1 MSLIWL
7 HNTIRVRDIWV
18 AERSKIETYTNYNKG
33 SLAFKKHSINLIII
47 KIMSKKSKKSLKKV
61 HAKIDNTPVKA
72 EAAKKEESNAANKT
86 IENIKKRCAADA
98 EKAKKHAELKA
109 TKKKAK
115 AEKEEAKYAASK
127 ARIEARKAR
136 KKSIMDKLI
145 DSKKE
150 KASEP
155 VKITL
160 EERLKKQEEHRNVA
174 QARHIASIT
183 RRCKRMHL
191 NDADTKKVIDIAK
204 KQWDNATVYNITV
217 VCDSVLKKKKELE
230 KLVKDCG
237 IKSACITN
245 STAFLKDVPASAV
258 VKLRELV
265 ENATFYQYRSNS
277 KSPFDEAGIDT
288 STDNHN
294 KHKNGGDPHTIEC
307 SKNVSVNF
315 YNLRKAK
322 KKAKETREKNTY
334 NFRHC
339 SKAEGRKL
347 RRGLK
352 VKAKAVN
359 KKPTQVKEVKSKSN
373 KQAA

>member
-1 MSLIWL
+1 
-7 HNTIRVRDIWV
+7 
-18 AERSKIETYTNYNKG
+18 
-33 SLAFKKHSINLIII
+33 
-47 KIMSKKSKKSLKKV
+47 MSKKNNKKNLKKV
-61 HAKIDNTPVKA
+61 QAKIGTTPVKA
-72 EAAKKEESNAANKT
+72 EAAKKEESKAAVKNT
-86 IENIKKRCAADA
+86 EIAAAKDDA
-98 EKAKKHAELKA
+98 KAKK
-109 TKKKAK
+109 K
-115 AEKEEAKYAASK
+115 AEKKAHEEAKYATSK

-160 EERLKKQEEHRNVA
+160 EDRLKKQEERRNVA
-174 QARHIASIT
+174 MARHIASVT

-191 NDADTKKVIDIAK
+191 NDVDTKKVIDIAK

-245 STAFLKDVPASAV
+245 STAFFKNVPASV
-258 VKLRELV
+258 VAKLRDIV
-265 ENATFYQYRSNS
+265 GNATFYQYRSDD
-277 KSPFDEAGIDT
+277 KSPFEEAGIDM
-288 STDNHN
+288 SGNHN
-294 KHKNGGDPHTIEC
+294 KHKKGGDPHTIEC
-307 SKNVSVNF
+307 SKNASVNF
-315 YNLRKAK
+315 YNLRRAK
-322 KKAKETREKNTY
+322 KKAKEDLEKNTY
-334 NFRHC
+334 NFRHG

-359 KKPTQVKEVKSKSN
+359 KKPTQVKEIKQKSV

>member
-1 MSLIWL
+1 
-7 HNTIRVRDIWV
+7 
-18 AERSKIETYTNYNKG
+18 
-33 SLAFKKHSINLIII
+33 
-47 KIMSKKSKKSLKKV
+47 MSKKNNKKNLKKV
-61 HAKIDNTPVKA
+61 QAKIGTTPVKA
-72 EAAKKEESNAANKT
+72 EAAKKEESKAAIKNAE
-86 IENIKKRCAADA
+86 IAAAKDDA
-98 EKAKKHAELKA
+98 KAKK
-109 TKKKAK
+109 K
-115 AEKEEAKYAASK
+115 AEKKAHEEAKYAASK

-160 EERLKKQEEHRNVA
+160 EDRLKKQEERRNVA
-174 QARHIASIT
+174 MARHIASIT

-230 KLVKDCG
+230 KLVKDCK

-245 STAFLKDVPASAV
+245 STAFFKDVPASV
-258 VKLRELV
+258 VAKLRDLV
-265 ENATFYQYRSNS
+265 GNATFYQYRSDD
-277 KSPFDEAGIDT
+277 KSPFEEAGIDM
-288 STDNHN
+288 SGNHN
-294 KHKNGGDPHTIEC
+294 KHKKGGDPHTIEC
-307 SKNVSVNF
+307 SKNASVNF

-322 KKAKETREKNTY
+322 KKAKETLEKNTY
-334 NFRHC
+334 NFRHG

-347 RRGLK
+347 RRELK

-359 KKPTQVKEVKSKSN
+359 KKPTQVKEIKQKTA

>member
-1 MSLIWL
+1 
-7 HNTIRVRDIWV
+7 
-18 AERSKIETYTNYNKG
+18 
-33 SLAFKKHSINLIII
+33 
-47 KIMSKKSKKSLKKV
+47 MSKKNNKKNLKKV
-61 HAKIDNTPVKA
+61 QAKIGTTPVKA
-72 EAAKKEESNAANKT
+72 EAAKKEESKAAIKNAE
-86 IENIKKRCAADA
+86 IAAAKDDV
-98 EKAKKHAELKA
+98 KAKK
-109 TKKKAK
+109 K
-115 AEKEEAKYAASK
+115 AEKKAHEEAKYAASK

-160 EERLKKQEEHRNVA
+160 EDRLKKQEERRNVA
-174 QARHIASIT
+174 MARHIASIT

-217 VCDSVLKKKKELE
+217 VCDSILKKKKELE

-245 STAFLKDVPASAV
+245 STAFFKDVPASV
-258 VKLRELV
+258 VAKLRDLV
-265 ENATFYQYRSNS
+265 GNATFYQYRSDD
-277 KSPFDEAGIDT
+277 KSPFEEAGIDM
-288 STDNHN
+288 SGNHN
-294 KHKNGGDPHTIEC
+294 KHKKGGDPHTIEY
-307 SKNVSVNF
+307 SKNASVNF

-322 KKAKETREKNTY
+322 KKAKETLEKNTY
-334 NFRHC
+334 NFRHG

-347 RRGLK
+347 RRELK

-359 KKPTQVKEVKSKSN
+359 KKPTQVKEVKQKSV

>member
-1 MSLIWL
+1 
-7 HNTIRVRDIWV
+7 
-18 AERSKIETYTNYNKG
+18 
-33 SLAFKKHSINLIII
+33 
-47 KIMSKKSKKSLKKV
+47 MSKKNNKKNLKKV
-61 HAKIDNTPVKA
+61 QAKIGTTPVKA
-72 EAAKKEESNAANKT
+72 EAAKKEESKAAIKNAE
-86 IENIKKRCAADA
+86 IAAAKDDV
-98 EKAKKHAELKA
+98 KAKK
-109 TKKKAK
+109 K
-115 AEKEEAKYAASK
+115 AEKKAREEAKYAASK

-160 EERLKKQEEHRNVA
+160 EDRLKKQEERRNVA
-174 QARHIASIT
+174 MARHIASIT

-217 VCDSVLKKKKELE
+217 VCDSILKKKKELE

-245 STAFLKDVPASAV
+245 STAFFKNVPASV
-258 VKLRELV
+258 VAKLRDLV
-265 ENATFYQYRSNS
+265 GNATFYQYRSDD
-277 KSPFDEAGIDT
+277 KSPFEEAGIDM
-288 STDNHN
+288 SGNHN
-294 KHKNGGDPHTIEC
+294 KHKKGGDPHTIEC
-307 SKNVSVNF
+307 SKNASVNF

-322 KKAKETREKNTY
+322 KKAKETLEKNTY
-334 NFRHC
+334 NFRHG

-347 RRGLK
+347 RRELK

-359 KKPTQVKEVKSKSN
+359 KKPTQVKEIKQKTA

>member
-1 MSLIWL
+1 
-7 HNTIRVRDIWV
+7 
-18 AERSKIETYTNYNKG
+18 
-33 SLAFKKHSINLIII
+33 
-47 KIMSKKSKKSLKKV
+47 MSKKNKKNLKKV
-61 HAKIDNTPVKA
+61 QAKIGNTPVKA
-72 EAAKKEESNAANKT
+72 EAAKKEESKAAKT
-86 IENIKKRCAADA
+86 VKVVKEHFVTDNERVKKR
-98 EKAKKHAELKA
+98 
-109 TKKKAK
+109 
-115 AEKEEAKYAASK
+115 AEKEKAKYAASK

-136 KKSIMDKLI
+136 KKSIMDKSI

-191 NDADTKKVIDIAK
+191 NDADTKKVVDIAK

-217 VCDSVLKKKKELE
+217 VCDSVLKKKEELE

-245 STAFLKDVPASAV
+245 STAFFKDVPANV
-258 VKLRELV
+258 VEKLRDLV
-265 ENATFYQYRSNS
+265 GNATFYQYRSDS
-277 KSPFDEAGIDT
+277 KSPFEEAGIDV
-288 STDNHN
+288 SASNHN
-294 KHKNGGDPHTIEC
+294 KHKKGGDPHTIEC
-307 SKNVSVNF
+307 SKNASINF
-315 YNLRKAK
+315 YNLRRAK
-322 KKAKETREKNTY
+322 KKAKETLEKNTY
-334 NFRHC
+334 TFRHG

-359 KKPTQVKEVKSKSN
+359 KKPTQVKEVKQKSV

>member
-1 MSLIWL
+1 
-7 HNTIRVRDIWV
+7 
-18 AERSKIETYTNYNKG
+18 
-33 SLAFKKHSINLIII
+33 
-47 KIMSKKSKKSLKKV
+47 MSKKNNKKNLKKV
-61 HAKIDNTPVKA
+61 QAKIGTTPVKA
-72 EAAKKEESNAANKT
+72 EAAKKEESKAAVKNT
-86 IENIKKRCAADA
+86 EIAAAKDDA
-98 EKAKKHAELKA
+98 KAKK
-109 TKKKAK
+109 K
-115 AEKEEAKYAASK
+115 AEKKAHEEAKYAASK

-150 KASEP
+150 KDSEP

-160 EERLKKQEEHRNVA
+160 EDRLKKQEERRNVSM
-174 QARHIASIT
+174 ARHIASVT

-245 STAFLKDVPASAV
+245 STAFFKDVPASAV
-258 VKLRELV
+258 VKLRDLV
-265 ENATFYQYRSNS
+265 GNATFYQYRSDS
-277 KSPFDEAGIDT
+277 KSPFEEAGIDVL
-288 STDNHN
+288 DNHN
-294 KHKNGGDPHTIEC
+294 KHKKGGDHHTIEC
-307 SKNVSVNF
+307 SKNASVNF
-315 YNLRKAK
+315 YNLRRAK
-322 KKAKETREKNTY
+322 KKAKEALEKNTY
-334 NFRHC
+334 NFRHG

-359 KKPTQVKEVKSKSN
+359 KKPTQVKEIKQKSV

>member
-1 MSLIWL
+1 
-7 HNTIRVRDIWV
+7 
-18 AERSKIETYTNYNKG
+18 
-33 SLAFKKHSINLIII
+33 
-47 KIMSKKSKKSLKKV
+47 MSKKNNKKNLKKIQ
-61 HAKIDNTPVKA
+61 AKIGTTPVKA
-72 EAAKKEESNAANKT
+72 EAAKKEESKAAIKNAEIASAKD
-86 IENIKKRCAADA
+86 DA
-98 EKAKKHAELKA
+98 KAKK
-109 TKKKAK
+109 K
-115 AEKEEAKYAASK
+115 AEKKAHEEAKYAASK

-160 EERLKKQEEHRNVA
+160 EDRLKNQEERRNVA
-174 QARHIASIT
+174 MARHIASIT

-217 VCDSVLKKKKELE
+217 VCDSILKKKKELE

-245 STAFLKDVPASAV
+245 STAFFKDVPASV
-258 VKLRELV
+258 VAKLRDLV
-265 ENATFYQYRSNS
+265 GNATFYQYRSDD
-277 KSPFDEAGIDT
+277 KSPFEETGIDM
-288 STDNHN
+288 SGNHN
-294 KHKNGGDPHTIEC
+294 KHKKGGDPHTIEC
-307 SKNVSVNF
+307 SKNASVNF

-322 KKAKETREKNTY
+322 KKAKETLEKNTY
-334 NFRHC
+334 NFRHG

-347 RRGLK
+347 RRELK

-359 KKPTQVKEVKSKSN
+359 KKPTQVKEVKQKSV

>member
-1 MSLIWL
+1 
-7 HNTIRVRDIWV
+7 
-18 AERSKIETYTNYNKG
+18 
-33 SLAFKKHSINLIII
+33 
-47 KIMSKKSKKSLKKV
+47 MSKKNKKNLKKV
-61 HAKIDNTPVKA
+61 HAKIDNTPVKT
-72 EAAKKEESNAANKT
+72 EGAKKEESVAPVKNAE
-86 IENIKKRCAADA
+86 IAAAKDDV
-98 EKAKKHAELKA
+98 KAKK
-109 TKKKAK
+109 K
-115 AEKEEAKYAASK
+115 AEKKAHEEAKYAASK

-136 KKSIMDKLI
+136 KKERADKLADI
-145 DSKKE
+145 QKA

-160 EERLKKQEEHRNVA
+160 KDRLKIQEERSNVA
-174 QARHIASIT
+174 RARHIASIT

-191 NDADTKKVIDIAK
+191 NDADTKKVVDIAK
-204 KQWDNATVYNITV
+204 KQWDNATMYNITV

-245 STAFLKDVPASAV
+245 STAFFKDVPASV
-258 VKLRELV
+258 VAKLRDLV
-265 ENATFYQYRSNS
+265 GDATFYQYRSDS
-277 KSPFDEAGIDT
+277 KSPFEEAGIDM

-294 KHKNGGDPHTIEC
+294 KHKKGGNPHTIEC
-307 SKNVSVNF
+307 SKNIRVNF

-334 NFRHC
+334 NFRHG

-359 KKPTQVKEVKSKSN
+359 KKPTQVKEVKQKSA

>member
-1 MSLIWL
+1 
-7 HNTIRVRDIWV
+7 
-18 AERSKIETYTNYNKG
+18 
-33 SLAFKKHSINLIII
+33 
-47 KIMSKKSKKSLKKV
+47 MSKKNNKKNLKKV
-61 HAKIDNTPVKA
+61 QAKIGTTPVKA
-72 EAAKKEESNAANKT
+72 EAAKKEESKAAVKNT
-86 IENIKKRCAADA
+86 EIAAAKDDA
-98 EKAKKHAELKA
+98 KAKK
-109 TKKKAK
+109 K
-115 AEKEEAKYAASK
+115 AEKKAHEEAKYAASK
-127 ARIEARKAR
+127 ARVEARKAR

-150 KASEP
+150 KVSEP
-155 VKITL
+155 IKITL
-160 EERLKKQEEHRNVA
+160 EDRLKKQEERRNVA
-174 QARHIASIT
+174 MARHIASVT

-245 STAFLKDVPASAV
+245 STAFFKDVPASV
-258 VKLRELV
+258 VAKLRDLV
-265 ENATFYQYRSNS
+265 GNATFYQYRSDD
-277 KSPFDEAGIDT
+277 KSPFEEAGIDM
-288 STDNHN
+288 SGNHN
-294 KHKNGGDPHTIEC
+294 KHKKGGDPHTIEC
-307 SKNVSVNF
+307 SKNASVNF

-322 KKAKETREKNTY
+322 KKAKETLEKNTY
-334 NFRHC
+334 NFRHG

-359 KKPTQVKEVKSKSN
+359 KKPTQVKEIKQKSV

>member
-1 MSLIWL
+1 MSKKNNKKNLKK
-7 HNTIRVRDIWV
+7 VQ
-18 AERSKIETYTNYNKG
+18 AKIET
-33 SLAFKKHSINLIII
+33 
-47 KIMSKKSKKSLKKV
+47 
-61 HAKIDNTPVKA
+61 TPVKA
-72 EAAKKEESNAANKT
+72 EAAKKEESKAAIKNAE
-86 IENIKKRCAADA
+86 IAAAKDDA
-98 EKAKKHAELKA
+98 KAKK
-109 TKKKAK
+109 K
-115 AEKEEAKYAASK
+115 AEKKAHEEAKYAASK

-160 EERLKKQEEHRNVA
+160 EDRLKKQEERRNVA
-174 QARHIASIT
+174 MARHIASIT

-191 NDADTKKVIDIAK
+191 NDSDTKKVIDIAK

-217 VCDSVLKKKKELE
+217 ICDSILKKKKELE

-245 STAFLKDVPASAV
+245 STAFFKNVPASV
-258 VKLRELV
+258 VAKLRDLV
-265 ENATFYQYRSNS
+265 GNATFYQYRSDD
-277 KSPFDEAGIDT
+277 KSPFEEAGIDM
-288 STDNHN
+288 SGNHN
-294 KHKNGGDPHTIEC
+294 KHKKGGDPHTIEC
-307 SKNVSVNF
+307 SKNASVNF

-322 KKAKETREKNTY
+322 KKAKETLEKNTY
-334 NFRHC
+334 NFRHG

-347 RRGLK
+347 RRELK

-359 KKPTQVKEVKSKSN
+359 KKPTQVKEVKQKSV

>member
-1 MSLIWL
+1 
-7 HNTIRVRDIWV
+7 
-18 AERSKIETYTNYNKG
+18 
-33 SLAFKKHSINLIII
+33 
-47 KIMSKKSKKSLKKV
+47 MSKKNNKKNLKKV
-61 HAKIDNTPVKA
+61 QAKIGTTPVKA
-72 EAAKKEESNAANKT
+72 EAAKKEESKAAIKNAE
-86 IENIKKRCAADA
+86 IAAAKDDA
-98 EKAKKHAELKA
+98 KAKK
-109 TKKKAK
+109 K
-115 AEKEEAKYAASK
+115 AEKKAHEEAKYAASK

-160 EERLKKQEEHRNVA
+160 EDRLKKQEERRNVA
-174 QARHIASIT
+174 MARHIASIT

-217 VCDSVLKKKKELE
+217 VCDSILKKKKELE

-245 STAFLKDVPASAV
+245 STAFFKNVPASV
-258 VKLRELV
+258 VAKLRDLV
-265 ENATFYQYRSNS
+265 GNATFYQYRSDD
-277 KSPFDEAGIDT
+277 KSPFEEAGIDM
-288 STDNHN
+288 SGNHN
-294 KHKNGGDPHTIEC
+294 KHKKGGDPHTIEC
-307 SKNVSVNF
+307 SKNASVNF

-322 KKAKETREKNTY
+322 KKAKEMLEKNTY
-334 NFRHC
+334 NFRRG

-347 RRGLK
+347 RRELK

-359 KKPTQVKEVKSKSN
+359 KKPTQVKEIKQKTA

>member
-1 MSLIWL
+1 
-7 HNTIRVRDIWV
+7 
-18 AERSKIETYTNYNKG
+18 
-33 SLAFKKHSINLIII
+33 
-47 KIMSKKSKKSLKKV
+47 MSKKNNKKNLKKV
-61 HAKIDNTPVKA
+61 QAKIRTTPVKA
-72 EAAKKEESNAANKT
+72 EAAKKEESKAAIKNAE
-86 IENIKKRCAADA
+86 IAAAKDDA
-98 EKAKKHAELKA
+98 KAKK
-109 TKKKAK
+109 K
-115 AEKEEAKYAASK
+115 AEKKAHEEAKYAASK
-127 ARIEARKAR
+127 AREARKAR

-160 EERLKKQEEHRNVA
+160 KDRLKNQKERRNVA
-174 QARHIASIT
+174 MARHIASIT

-217 VCDSVLKKKKELE
+217 VCDSILKKKKELE

-245 STAFLKDVPASAV
+245 STAFFKNVPASV
-258 VKLRELV
+258 VAKLRDLV
-265 ENATFYQYRSNS
+265 GNATFYQYRSDDR
-277 KSPFDEAGIDT
+277 SPFEEAGIDM
-288 STDNHN
+288 SGNHN
-294 KHKNGGDPHTIEC
+294 KHKKGGDPHTIEC
-307 SKNVSVNF
+307 SKNASVNF

-322 KKAKETREKNTY
+322 KKAKETLEKNTY
-334 NFRHC
+334 NFRHG

-347 RRGLK
+347 RRELK

-359 KKPTQVKEVKSKSN
+359 KKPTQVKEVKQKSV

>member
-1 MSLIWL
+1 
-7 HNTIRVRDIWV
+7 
-18 AERSKIETYTNYNKG
+18 
-33 SLAFKKHSINLIII
+33 
-47 KIMSKKSKKSLKKV
+47 MSKKSKKNLKKV

-86 IENIKKRCAADA
+86 IENIKKRRAADA

-109 TKKKAK
+109 AKKKAK

-127 ARIEARKAR
+127 ARAEARKAR

-145 DSKKE
+145 DSTKE
-150 KASEP
+150 KALKRA
-155 VKITL
+155 KITL
-160 EERLKKQEEHRNVA
+160 KERLKKQEEHRNVA
-174 QARHIASIT
+174 QARRIASIT

-217 VCDSVLKKKKELE
+217 ACDSALKKKKELE

-245 STAFLKDVPASAV
+245 STAFFKDVPASAV

-265 ENATFYQYRSNS
+265 GNATFYQYRSDS

-294 KHKNGGDPHTIEC
+294 KHKKGGDSHTIEC
-307 SKNVSVNF
+307 SKSVSVNF
-315 YNLRKAK
+315 HNLRRAK

-334 NFRHC
+334 NFRHG
-339 SKAEGRKL
+339 SKAKGRKL

-352 VKAKAVN
+352 SKAKPVN
-359 KKPTQVKEVKSKSN
+359 KKPTQVKEVKPKSK

>member
-1 MSLIWL
+1 
-7 HNTIRVRDIWV
+7 
-18 AERSKIETYTNYNKG
+18 
-33 SLAFKKHSINLIII
+33 
-47 KIMSKKSKKSLKKV
+47 MSKKNKKNLKKV
-61 HAKIDNTPVKA
+61 HAKIDNTPVKT
-72 EAAKKEESNAANKT
+72 EATKKEESKVANKKVNGDEVEKLAEKLT
-86 IENIKKRCAADA
+86 TESLKNASKKELKSIIATAKKA
-98 EKAKKHAELKA
+98 GNKELVKKAKKAH
-109 TKKKAK
+109 
-115 AEKEEAKYAASK
+115 EETKYAASK

-136 KKSIMDKLI
+136 KKEHADELADIQKA
-145 DSKKE
+145 

-160 EERLKKQEEHRNVA
+160 KDRLKRQEERRNVA
-174 QARHIASIT
+174 RARHIASIT
-183 RRCKRMHL
+183 RRCKRMRL
-191 NDADTKKVIDIAK
+191 NDADTKKVVDIAK
-204 KQWDNATVYNITV
+204 KQWDNATMYNITV

-245 STAFLKDVPASAV
+245 STAFFKDVPASV
-258 VKLRELV
+258 VAKLRDLV
-265 ENATFYQYRSNS
+265 GDATFYQYRSDS
-277 KSPFDEAGIDT
+277 KSPFEEAGIDM

-294 KHKNGGDPHTIEC
+294 KHKKGGDSHTIEC
-307 SKNVSVNF
+307 SKNIRVNF
-315 YNLRKAK
+315 YNLRRAK

-334 NFRHC
+334 NFRHG

-359 KKPTQVKEVKSKSN
+359 KKPTQVKEVKQKSA

>member
-1 MSLIWL
+1 
-7 HNTIRVRDIWV
+7 
-18 AERSKIETYTNYNKG
+18 
-33 SLAFKKHSINLIII
+33 
-47 KIMSKKSKKSLKKV
+47 MSKKNNKKNLKKV
-61 HAKIDNTPVKA
+61 QAKIGTTPVKA
-72 EAAKKEESNAANKT
+72 EAAKKEESKAAIKNAE
-86 IENIKKRCAADA
+86 IAAAKDDA
-98 EKAKKHAELKA
+98 KAKK
-109 TKKKAK
+109 K
-115 AEKEEAKYAASK
+115 AEKKAHEEAKYAASK

-150 KASEP
+150 KDSEP

-160 EERLKKQEEHRNVA
+160 EDRLKNQEERRNVA
-174 QARHIASIT
+174 MARHIASIT

-217 VCDSVLKKKKELE
+217 VCDSILKKKKELE

-245 STAFLKDVPASAV
+245 STAFFKNVPASV
-258 VKLRELV
+258 VAKLRDLV
-265 ENATFYQYRSNS
+265 GNATFYQYRSDD
-277 KSPFDEAGIDT
+277 KSPFEEAGIDM
-288 STDNHN
+288 SSNHN
-294 KHKNGGDPHTIEC
+294 KHKKGGDPHTIEC

-322 KKAKETREKNTY
+322 KKAKETLEKNTY
-334 NFRHC
+334 NFRHG

-347 RRGLK
+347 RRELK

-359 KKPTQVKEVKSKSN
+359 KKPTQVKEIKQKTA

>member
-1 MSLIWL
+1 
-7 HNTIRVRDIWV
+7 
-18 AERSKIETYTNYNKG
+18 
-33 SLAFKKHSINLIII
+33 
-47 KIMSKKSKKSLKKV
+47 MSKKNNKKNLKKV
-61 HAKIDNTPVKA
+61 QAKIGTTPVKA
-72 EAAKKEESNAANKT
+72 EAAKKEESKAAVKNT
-86 IENIKKRCAADA
+86 EIAAAKDDA
-98 EKAKKHAELKA
+98 KAKK
-109 TKKKAK
+109 K
-115 AEKEEAKYAASK
+115 AEKKAHEEAKYAASK
-127 ARIEARKAR
+127 ARVEARKAR

-160 EERLKKQEEHRNVA
+160 EDRLKKQEERRNVA
-174 QARHIASIT
+174 MARHIASVT

-217 VCDSVLKKKKELE
+217 VCDSILKKKKELE

-245 STAFLKDVPASAV
+245 STAFFKDVPASVV
-258 VKLRELV
+258 VKLRDLV
-265 ENATFYQYRSNS
+265 GNATFYQYRSDD
-277 KSPFDEAGIDT
+277 KSPFEEAGIDM
-288 STDNHN
+288 SGNHN
-294 KHKNGGDPHTIEC
+294 KHKKGGDPHTIEC
-307 SKNVSVNF
+307 SKNASVNF

-322 KKAKETREKNTY
+322 KKAKEALEKNTY
-334 NFRHC
+334 NFRHG

-359 KKPTQVKEVKSKSN
+359 KKPTQVKEIKQKSV

>member
-1 MSLIWL
+1 
-7 HNTIRVRDIWV
+7 
-18 AERSKIETYTNYNKG
+18 
-33 SLAFKKHSINLIII
+33 
-47 KIMSKKSKKSLKKV
+47 MSKKSKKNLKKV

-86 IENIKKRCAADA
+86 IENIKKRSAADS
-98 EKAKKHAELKA
+98 EKAKKHAELKEA
-109 TKKKAK
+109 KKKAK
-115 AEKEEAKYAASK
+115 AEKEQAKYAASK

-136 KKSIMDKLI
+136 KKSIMDKLV

-160 EERLKKQEEHRNVA
+160 EERLKKQEEYRNVA
-174 QARHIASIT
+174 QTRHIASIT

-191 NDADTKKVIDIAK
+191 NDADTKKVVDIAK
-204 KQWDNATVYNITV
+204 KQWDSATVYNITV

-245 STAFLKDVPASAV
+245 STAFFKDVPASAV

-265 ENATFYQYRSNS
+265 NNATFYQYRSDS
-277 KSPFDEAGIDT
+277 KSPFNEAGIDT

-294 KHKNGGDPHTIEC
+294 NHKKGGDPHTIEC
-307 SKNVSVNF
+307 SKNISVNF
-315 YNLRKAK
+315 YNLRRAK

-334 NFRHC
+334 NFRHG

-359 KKPTQVKEVKSKSN
+359 KKPTQVKEVKQKAA

>member
-1 MSLIWL
+1 
-7 HNTIRVRDIWV
+7 
-18 AERSKIETYTNYNKG
+18 
-33 SLAFKKHSINLIII
+33 
-47 KIMSKKSKKSLKKV
+47 MSKKNNKKNLKKV
-61 HAKIDNTPVKA
+61 QAKIGTTPVKA
-72 EAAKKEESNAANKT
+72 EAAKKEESKAAVKNT
-86 IENIKKRCAADA
+86 EIAAAKDDA
-98 EKAKKHAELKA
+98 KAKK
-109 TKKKAK
+109 K
-115 AEKEEAKYAASK
+115 AEKKAHEEAKYAASK
-127 ARIEARKAR
+127 ARVEARKAR

-160 EERLKKQEEHRNVA
+160 EDRLKKQEERRNVSM
-174 QARHIASIT
+174 ARHIASVT

-230 KLVKDCG
+230 KLVKDCD

-245 STAFLKDVPASAV
+245 STAFFKDVPASVV
-258 VKLRELV
+258 VKLRDLV
-265 ENATFYQYRSNS
+265 GNATFYQYRSDD
-277 KSPFDEAGIDT
+277 KSPFEEAGIDM
-288 STDNHN
+288 SGNHN
-294 KHKNGGDPHTIEC
+294 KHKKGGDPHTIEC
-307 SKNVSVNF
+307 SKNASVNF

-322 KKAKETREKNTY
+322 KKAKEALDKNTY
-334 NFRHC
+334 NFRHG

-359 KKPTQVKEVKSKSN
+359 KKPTQVKEIKQKSV

>member
-1 MSLIWL
+1 
-7 HNTIRVRDIWV
+7 
-18 AERSKIETYTNYNKG
+18 
-33 SLAFKKHSINLIII
+33 
-47 KIMSKKSKKSLKKV
+47 MSKKNNKKNLKKV
-61 HAKIDNTPVKA
+61 QAKIGTTPVKA
-72 EAAKKEESNAANKT
+72 EAAKKEESKAAIKNAE
-86 IENIKKRCAADA
+86 IAAAKDDA
-98 EKAKKHAELKA
+98 KAKK
-109 TKKKAK
+109 K
-115 AEKEEAKYAASK
+115 AEKKAHEEAKYAASK

-160 EERLKKQEEHRNVA
+160 EDRLKKQEERRNVA
-174 QARHIASIT
+174 MARHIASVT

-217 VCDSVLKKKKELE
+217 VCDSILKKKKELE

-245 STAFLKDVPASAV
+245 STAFFKNVPASV
-258 VKLRELV
+258 VAKLRDLV
-265 ENATFYQYRSNS
+265 GNATFYQYRSDD
-277 KSPFDEAGIDT
+277 KSPFEEAGIDM
-288 STDNHN
+288 SGNHN
-294 KHKNGGDPHTIEC
+294 KHKKGGDPHTIEC
-307 SKNVSVNF
+307 SKNASVNF

-322 KKAKETREKNTY
+322 KKAKETLEKNTY
-334 NFRHC
+334 NFRHG

-347 RRGLK
+347 RREPK

-359 KKPTQVKEVKSKSN
+359 KKPTQVKEIKQKTA

>member
-1 MSLIWL
+1 
-7 HNTIRVRDIWV
+7 
-18 AERSKIETYTNYNKG
+18 
-33 SLAFKKHSINLIII
+33 
-47 KIMSKKSKKSLKKV
+47 MSKKNNKKNLKKV
-61 HAKIDNTPVKA
+61 QAKIGTTPVKA
-72 EAAKKEESNAANKT
+72 EAAKKEESKAAIKNAE
-86 IENIKKRCAADA
+86 IAAAKDDA
-98 EKAKKHAELKA
+98 KAKK
-109 TKKKAK
+109 K
-115 AEKEEAKYAASK
+115 AEKKAHEEAKYAASK

-160 EERLKKQEEHRNVA
+160 EDRLKKQEERRNVA
-174 QARHIASIT
+174 MARHIASIT

-217 VCDSVLKKKKELE
+217 VCDSILKKKKELE

-245 STAFLKDVPASAV
+245 STAFFKDVPASV
-258 VKLRELV
+258 VAKLRDLV
-265 ENATFYQYRSNS
+265 GNATFYQYRSDD
-277 KSPFDEAGIDT
+277 KSPFEEAGIDM
-288 STDNHN
+288 SGNHN
-294 KHKNGGDPHTIEC
+294 KHKKGGDPHTIEC
-307 SKNVSVNF
+307 SKNASVNF

-322 KKAKETREKNTY
+322 KKAKETLEKNTY
-334 NFRHC
+334 NFRHG

-347 RRGLK
+347 RRELK

-359 KKPTQVKEVKSKSN
+359 KKPTQVKEIKQKTA

>member
-1 MSLIWL
+1 
-7 HNTIRVRDIWV
+7 
-18 AERSKIETYTNYNKG
+18 
-33 SLAFKKHSINLIII
+33 
-47 KIMSKKSKKSLKKV
+47 MSKKNNKKNLKKV
-61 HAKIDNTPVKA
+61 QAKIGTTPVKA
-72 EAAKKEESNAANKT
+72 EAAKKEESKAAIKNAE
-86 IENIKKRCAADA
+86 IAAAKDDA
-98 EKAKKHAELKA
+98 KAKKRAE
-109 TKKKAK
+109 KKAH
-115 AEKEEAKYAASK
+115 EEAKYAASK

-160 EERLKKQEEHRNVA
+160 EDRLKKQEERRNVA
-174 QARHIASIT
+174 MARHIASIT

-217 VCDSVLKKKKELE
+217 VCDSILKKKKELE

-245 STAFLKDVPASAV
+245 STAFFKNVPASV
-258 VKLRELV
+258 VAKLRDLV
-265 ENATFYQYRSNS
+265 GNATFYQYCSDD
-277 KSPFDEAGIDT
+277 KSPFEEAGIDM
-288 STDNHN
+288 SGNHN
-294 KHKNGGDPHTIEC
+294 KHKKGGDPHTIEC
-307 SKNVSVNF
+307 SKNASVNF

-322 KKAKETREKNTY
+322 KKAKEMLEKNTY
-334 NFRHC
+334 NFRHG

-347 RRGLK
+347 RRELK

-359 KKPTQVKEVKSKSN
+359 KKPTQVKEIKQKTA

>member
-1 MSLIWL
+1 
-7 HNTIRVRDIWV
+7 
-18 AERSKIETYTNYNKG
+18 
-33 SLAFKKHSINLIII
+33 
-47 KIMSKKSKKSLKKV
+47 MSKKNNKKNLKKV
-61 HAKIDNTPVKA
+61 QAKIGTTPVKA
-72 EAAKKEESNAANKT
+72 EAAKKEESKAAIKNAE
-86 IENIKKRCAADA
+86 IAAAKDDA
-98 EKAKKHAELKA
+98 KAKK
-109 TKKKAK
+109 K
-115 AEKEEAKYAASK
+115 AEKKAHEEAKYAASK

-160 EERLKKQEEHRNVA
+160 EDRLKKQEERRNVA
-174 QARHIASIT
+174 MARHIASIT

-245 STAFLKDVPASAV
+245 STAFFKNVPASV
-258 VKLRELV
+258 VAKLRDLV
-265 ENATFYQYRSNS
+265 GNATFYQYRSDD
-277 KSPFDEAGIDT
+277 KSPFEEAGIDM
-288 STDNHN
+288 SGNHN
-294 KHKNGGDPHTIEC
+294 KHKKGGDPHTIEC
-307 SKNVSVNF
+307 SKNASVNF

-322 KKAKETREKNTY
+322 KKAKETLEKNTY
-334 NFRHC
+334 NFRHG

-347 RRGLK
+347 RRELK

-359 KKPTQVKEVKSKSN
+359 KKPTQVKEVKQKSV

>member
-1 MSLIWL
+1 
-7 HNTIRVRDIWV
+7 
-18 AERSKIETYTNYNKG
+18 
-33 SLAFKKHSINLIII
+33 
-47 KIMSKKSKKSLKKV
+47 MSKKNKKNLKKV
-61 HAKIDNTPVKA
+61 HAKIDNTPVKT
-72 EAAKKEESNAANKT
+72 EGAKKEESVAPTKNTEIAAAK
-86 IENIKKRCAADA
+86 DDV
-98 EKAKKHAELKA
+98 KAKK
-109 TKKKAK
+109 K
-115 AEKEEAKYAASK
+115 AEKKAHEEAKYAASK

-136 KKSIMDKLI
+136 KKERADKLAGI
-145 DSKKE
+145 QKT

-160 EERLKKQEEHRNVA
+160 EQRFKKQEERRNVA
-174 QARHIASIT
+174 RARHIESIT

-191 NDADTKKVIDIAK
+191 NDADTKKVVDIAK

-245 STAFLKDVPASAV
+245 STAFFKDVPASV
-258 VKLRELV
+258 VAKLRDLV
-265 ENATFYQYRSNS
+265 GDSTFYQYRSDS
-277 KSPFDEAGIDT
+277 KSPFEEAGINMYG
-288 STDNHN
+288 NHN
-294 KHKNGGDPHTIEC
+294 KHKKGGDPHTIEC
-307 SKNVSVNF
+307 SKNISVNF

-322 KKAKETREKNTY
+322 KKAKETLEKNTY
-334 NFRHC
+334 NFRHG

-347 RRGLK
+347 RRKLK

-359 KKPTQVKEVKSKSN
+359 KKPTQVKEVKQKSA

>member
-1 MSLIWL
+1 
-7 HNTIRVRDIWV
+7 
-18 AERSKIETYTNYNKG
+18 
-33 SLAFKKHSINLIII
+33 
-47 KIMSKKSKKSLKKV
+47 MSKKNNKKNLKKV
-61 HAKIDNTPVKA
+61 QAKIGTTPVKA
-72 EAAKKEESNAANKT
+72 EAAKKEESKAAVKNT
-86 IENIKKRCAADA
+86 EIAAAKDDA
-98 EKAKKHAELKA
+98 KAKK
-109 TKKKAK
+109 K
-115 AEKEEAKYAASK
+115 AEKKAHEEAKYAVSK

-160 EERLKKQEEHRNVA
+160 EDRLKKQEERRNVA
-174 QARHIASIT
+174 MARHIASIT

-245 STAFLKDVPASAV
+245 STAFFKNVPASV
-258 VKLRELV
+258 VAKLRDLV
-265 ENATFYQYRSNS
+265 GNATFYQYRSDD
-277 KSPFDEAGIDT
+277 KSPFEEAGIDM
-288 STDNHN
+288 SGNHN
-294 KHKNGGDPHTIEC
+294 KHKKGGDPHTIEC
-307 SKNVSVNF
+307 SKNASVNF

-322 KKAKETREKNTY
+322 KKAKEALEKNTY
-334 NFRHC
+334 NFRHG
-339 SKAEGRKL
+339 SKAEGHKL

-359 KKPTQVKEVKSKSN
+359 KKPTQVKEIKQKTA

>member
-1 MSLIWL
+1 
-7 HNTIRVRDIWV
+7 
-18 AERSKIETYTNYNKG
+18 
-33 SLAFKKHSINLIII
+33 
-47 KIMSKKSKKSLKKV
+47 MSKKNNKKNLKKV
-61 HAKIDNTPVKA
+61 QAKIGTTPVKA
-72 EAAKKEESNAANKT
+72 EAAKKEESKAAIKNAE
-86 IENIKKRCAADA
+86 IAAAKDDA
-98 EKAKKHAELKA
+98 KAKK
-109 TKKKAK
+109 K
-115 AEKEEAKYAASK
+115 AEKKAHEEAKYAASK

-160 EERLKKQEEHRNVA
+160 EDRLKKQEERRNVA
-174 QARHIASIT
+174 MARHIASIT

-217 VCDSVLKKKKELE
+217 VCDSILKKKKELE

-245 STAFLKDVPASAV
+245 STAFFKDVPASV
-258 VKLRELV
+258 VAKLRDLV
-265 ENATFYQYRSNS
+265 GNATFYQYRSDD
-277 KSPFDEAGIDT
+277 KSPFEEAGIDM
-288 STDNHN
+288 SSNHN
-294 KHKNGGDPHTIEC
+294 KHKKGGDPHTIEC
-307 SKNVSVNF
+307 SKNASVNF

-322 KKAKETREKNTY
+322 KKAKETLEKNTY
-334 NFRHC
+334 NFRHG

-347 RRGLK
+347 RRELK

-359 KKPTQVKEVKSKSN
+359 KKPTQVKEVKQKSV

>member
-1 MSLIWL
+1 
-7 HNTIRVRDIWV
+7 
-18 AERSKIETYTNYNKG
+18 
-33 SLAFKKHSINLIII
+33 
-47 KIMSKKSKKSLKKV
+47 MSKKSKKNLKKV
-61 HAKIDNTPVKA
+61 HAKIDNTPVKT

-86 IENIKKRCAADA
+86 IENIKKRRAADA
-98 EKAKKHAELKA
+98 EKAKKNAELKA
-109 TKKKAK
+109 AKKKAK
-115 AEKEEAKYAASK
+115 AEKEKAKYAASK
-127 ARIEARKAR
+127 ARAEARNAR

-145 DSKKE
+145 DFKKE
-150 KASEP
+150 KASKT

-217 VCDSVLKKKKELE
+217 VCDSALKKKKELE

-245 STAFLKDVPASAV
+245 STAFFKDVPASAV
-258 VKLRELV
+258 AKLRELV
-265 ENATFYQYRSNS
+265 SNATFYQYRSDS
-277 KSPFDEAGIDT
+277 KSPFEEAGIDM
-288 STDNHN
+288 SADNHN
-294 KHKNGGDPHTIEC
+294 KHKKGGNPHTIEC

-315 YNLRKAK
+315 YNLRRAK

-334 NFRHC
+334 NFRHG
-339 SKAEGRKL
+339 SKAEGHKL

>member
-1 MSLIWL
+1 
-7 HNTIRVRDIWV
+7 
-18 AERSKIETYTNYNKG
+18 
-33 SLAFKKHSINLIII
+33 
-47 KIMSKKSKKSLKKV
+47 MSKKNKKNLKKV
-61 HAKIDNTPVKA
+61 QAKIGTTPAKA
-72 EAAKKEESNAANKT
+72 EAAKKEESNAANKKVNGD
-86 IENIKKRCAADA
+86 EVEKLA
-98 EKAKKHAELKA
+98 EKLTTESIKNASKKELKSIIVTAKKAGNKELV
-109 TKKKAK
+109 KKAK
-115 AEKEEAKYAASK
+115 EEKEKKKLAASK
-127 ARIEARKAR
+127 ARIEVRKAR

-160 EERLKKQEEHRNVA
+160 EDRLKKQEERRNVA
-174 QARHIASIT
+174 MARHIASVT

-191 NDADTKKVIDIAK
+191 NDADTKKVVDIAK

-217 VCDSVLKKKKELE
+217 VCDSALKKKKELE

-245 STAFLKDVPASAV
+245 STAFFKDVPASV
-258 VKLRELV
+258 VAKLRDLV
-265 ENATFYQYRSNS
+265 GNATFYQYRSDS
-277 KSPFDEAGIDT
+277 KSPFEEAGIDV
-288 STDNHN
+288 SVGNHN
-294 KHKNGGDPHTIEC
+294 KHKKGGDPHTIEC
-307 SKNVSVNF
+307 SKNASVNF

-322 KKAKETREKNTY
+322 KKAKEAVGKNTY
-334 NFRHC
+334 NFRHG

-359 KKPTQVKEVKSKSN
+359 KKPTQVKEIKQKSV

>member
-1 MSLIWL
+1 
-7 HNTIRVRDIWV
+7 
-18 AERSKIETYTNYNKG
+18 
-33 SLAFKKHSINLIII
+33 
-47 KIMSKKSKKSLKKV
+47 MSKKNNKKNLKKV
-61 HAKIDNTPVKA
+61 QAKIGTTPVKA
-72 EAAKKEESNAANKT
+72 EAAKKEESKAAIKNAE
-86 IENIKKRCAADA
+86 IAAAKDNA
-98 EKAKKHAELKA
+98 KAKK
-109 TKKKAK
+109 K
-115 AEKEEAKYAASK
+115 AEKKAREEAKYAASK

-160 EERLKKQEEHRNVA
+160 EDRLKKQEERRNVA
-174 QARHIASIT
+174 MARHIASIT

-217 VCDSVLKKKKELE
+217 VCDSILKKKKELE

-245 STAFLKDVPASAV
+245 STAFFKNVPASV
-258 VKLRELV
+258 VAKLRDLV
-265 ENATFYQYRSNS
+265 GNATFYQYRSDD
-277 KSPFDEAGIDT
+277 KSPFEEAGIDM
-288 STDNHN
+288 SGNHN
-294 KHKNGGDPHTIEC
+294 KHKKGGDPHTIEC
-307 SKNVSVNF
+307 SKNASVNF

-322 KKAKETREKNTY
+322 KKAKETLEKNTY
-334 NFRHC
+334 NFRHG

-347 RRGLK
+347 RRELK

-359 KKPTQVKEVKSKSN
+359 KKPTQVKEIKQKTA

>member
-1 MSLIWL
+1 
-7 HNTIRVRDIWV
+7 
-18 AERSKIETYTNYNKG
+18 
-33 SLAFKKHSINLIII
+33 
-47 KIMSKKSKKSLKKV
+47 MSKKNNKKNLKKV
-61 HAKIDNTPVKA
+61 QAKIGTTPVKA
-72 EAAKKEESNAANKT
+72 EAAKKEESKAAVKNT
-86 IENIKKRCAADA
+86 EIAAAKDDA
-98 EKAKKHAELKA
+98 KAKK
-109 TKKKAK
+109 K
-115 AEKEEAKYAASK
+115 AEKKAHEEAKYAASK

-160 EERLKKQEEHRNVA
+160 EDRLKKQEERRNVA
-174 QARHIASIT
+174 MARHIASVT

-245 STAFLKDVPASAV
+245 STAFFKDVPASVV
-258 VKLRELV
+258 VKLRDLV
-265 ENATFYQYRSNS
+265 GNATFYQYRSDD
-277 KSPFDEAGIDT
+277 KSPFEEAGIDM
-288 STDNHN
+288 SGNHN
-294 KHKNGGDPHTIEC
+294 KHKKGGDPHTIEC
-307 SKNVSVNF
+307 SKNASVNF

-322 KKAKETREKNTY
+322 KKAKETLEKNTY
-334 NFRHC
+334 NFRHG

-347 RRGLK
+347 RRRLK
-352 VKAKAVN
+352 VEAKAVN
-359 KKPTQVKEVKSKSN
+359 KKPTQVKEIRQKSA

>member
-1 MSLIWL
+1 
-7 HNTIRVRDIWV
+7 
-18 AERSKIETYTNYNKG
+18 
-33 SLAFKKHSINLIII
+33 
-47 KIMSKKSKKSLKKV
+47 MSKKNNKKNLKKV
-61 HAKIDNTPVKA
+61 QAKIGTTPVKA
-72 EAAKKEESNAANKT
+72 EAAKKEESKAAVKNT
-86 IENIKKRCAADA
+86 EIAAAKDDA
-98 EKAKKHAELKA
+98 KAKK
-109 TKKKAK
+109 K
-115 AEKEEAKYAASK
+115 AEKKAHEEAKYAASK

-160 EERLKKQEEHRNVA
+160 EDRLKKQEERRNVA
-174 QARHIASIT
+174 MARHIASVT

-191 NDADTKKVIDIAK
+191 NDADTKKVIDITK

-245 STAFLKDVPASAV
+245 STAFFKDVPASV
-258 VKLRELV
+258 VAKLRDLV
-265 ENATFYQYRSNS
+265 GNATFYQYRSDS
-277 KSPFDEAGIDT
+277 KSPFEEAGIDM
-288 STDNHN
+288 SDNHN
-294 KHKNGGDPHTIEC
+294 KHKKGGDPHTIEC
-307 SKNVSVNF
+307 SKNASVNF
-315 YNLRKAK
+315 YNLRNAK
-322 KKAKETREKNTY
+322 KKAKEALEKNTY
-334 NFRHC
+334 NFRHG

-352 VKAKAVN
+352 VEAKAVN
-359 KKPTQVKEVKSKSN
+359 KKPTQVKEIRQKSA

>member
-1 MSLIWL
+1 
-7 HNTIRVRDIWV
+7 
-18 AERSKIETYTNYNKG
+18 
-33 SLAFKKHSINLIII
+33 
-47 KIMSKKSKKSLKKV
+47 MSKKSKKNLKKV
-61 HAKIDNTPVKA
+61 HAKINNTPVKT
-72 EAAKKEESNAANKT
+72 EGAKKEESVAPTKNTEIAAAK
-86 IENIKKRCAADA
+86 DDV
-98 EKAKKHAELKA
+98 KAKK
-109 TKKKAK
+109 K
-115 AEKEEAKYAASK
+115 AEKKAHEEAKYAASK

-136 KKSIMDKLI
+136 KKERADKLAGI
-145 DSKKE
+145 QKT

-160 EERLKKQEEHRNVA
+160 EQRLKKQEERRNVA
-174 QARHIASIT
+174 RARHIESIT

-191 NDADTKKVIDIAK
+191 NDADTKKVVDIAK

-245 STAFLKDVPASAV
+245 STAFFKDVPASV
-258 VKLRELV
+258 VAKLRDLV
-265 ENATFYQYRSNS
+265 GDVTFYQYRSDS
-277 KSPFDEAGIDT
+277 KSPFEEAGIDM
-288 STDNHN
+288 SGNHN
-294 KHKNGGDPHTIEC
+294 KHKKGGDPHTIEC
-307 SKNVSVNF
+307 SKNISVNF

-322 KKAKETREKNTY
+322 KKAKETLEKNTY
-334 NFRHC
+334 NFRHG

-347 RRGLK
+347 RRKLK

-359 KKPTQVKEVKSKSN
+359 KKPTQVKEVKQKST

>member
-1 MSLIWL
+1 
-7 HNTIRVRDIWV
+7 
-18 AERSKIETYTNYNKG
+18 
-33 SLAFKKHSINLIII
+33 
-47 KIMSKKSKKSLKKV
+47 MSKKNNKKNLKKV
-61 HAKIDNTPVKA
+61 QAKIGTTPVKA
-72 EAAKKEESNAANKT
+72 EAAKKEESKAAVKNT
-86 IENIKKRCAADA
+86 EIAAAKDDV
-98 EKAKKHAELKA
+98 KAKK
-109 TKKKAK
+109 K
-115 AEKEEAKYAASK
+115 AEKKAHEEAKYTASK
-127 ARIEARKAR
+127 ARVEARKAR

-160 EERLKKQEEHRNVA
+160 EDRLKKQEERRNVA
-174 QARHIASIT
+174 MARHIASVT

-245 STAFLKDVPASAV
+245 STAFFKDVPASVV
-258 VKLRELV
+258 VKLRDLV
-265 ENATFYQYRSNS
+265 GNATFYQYRSDD
-277 KSPFDEAGIDT
+277 KSPFEEAGIDM
-288 STDNHN
+288 SGNHN
-294 KHKNGGDPHTIEC
+294 KHKKGGDPHTIEC
-307 SKNVSVNF
+307 SKNASVNF

-322 KKAKETREKNTY
+322 KKAKETLEKNTY
-334 NFRHC
+334 NFRHG

-352 VKAKAVN
+352 IKAKAVN
-359 KKPTQVKEVKSKSN
+359 KKPTQVKEIKQKSV

>member
-1 MSLIWL
+1 
-7 HNTIRVRDIWV
+7 
-18 AERSKIETYTNYNKG
+18 
-33 SLAFKKHSINLIII
+33 
-47 KIMSKKSKKSLKKV
+47 MSKKNNKKNLKKV
-61 HAKIDNTPVKA
+61 QAKIGTTPVKA
-72 EAAKKEESNAANKT
+72 EAAKKEESKAAIKNAE
-86 IENIKKRCAADA
+86 IAAAKDDA
-98 EKAKKHAELKA
+98 KAKK
-109 TKKKAK
+109 K
-115 AEKEEAKYAASK
+115 AEKKAHEEAKYAASK

-160 EERLKKQEEHRNVA
+160 EDRLNKQEERRNVA
-174 QARHIASIT
+174 MARHIASIT

-217 VCDSVLKKKKELE
+217 VCDSILKKKKELE

-245 STAFLKDVPASAV
+245 STAFFKNVPASV
-258 VKLRELV
+258 VAKLRDLV
-265 ENATFYQYRSNS
+265 GNATFYQYRSDDR
-277 KSPFDEAGIDT
+277 SPFEEAGIDV
-288 STDNHN
+288 SGNHN
-294 KHKNGGDPHTIEC
+294 KHKKGGDPHTIEC
-307 SKNVSVNF
+307 SKNASVNF

-322 KKAKETREKNTY
+322 KKAKETLEKNTY
-334 NFRHC
+334 NFRHG

-347 RRGLK
+347 RRELK

-359 KKPTQVKEVKSKSN
+359 KKPTQVKEVKQKSV

>member
-1 MSLIWL
+1 
-7 HNTIRVRDIWV
+7 
-18 AERSKIETYTNYNKG
+18 
-33 SLAFKKHSINLIII
+33 
-47 KIMSKKSKKSLKKV
+47 MSKKNNKKNLKKV
-61 HAKIDNTPVKA
+61 QAKIGTTPVKA
-72 EAAKKEESNAANKT
+72 EAAKKEESKAAVKN
-86 IENIKKRCAADA
+86 IEIAAAKDDA
-98 EKAKKHAELKA
+98 KAKK
-109 TKKKAK
+109 K
-115 AEKEEAKYAASK
+115 AEKKAHEEAKYAASK
-127 ARIEARKAR
+127 ARAEVRNAR

-160 EERLKKQEEHRNVA
+160 EDRLKKQEERRNVA
-174 QARHIASIT
+174 MARHIASVT

-204 KQWDNATVYNITV
+204 KQWDNAIVYNITV

-245 STAFLKDVPASAV
+245 STAFFKDVPASVV
-258 VKLRELV
+258 VKLRDLV
-265 ENATFYQYRSNS
+265 GNATFYQYRSDD
-277 KSPFDEAGIDT
+277 KSPFEEAGIDM
-288 STDNHN
+288 SGNHN
-294 KHKNGGDPHTIEC
+294 KHKKGGDPHTIEC
-307 SKNVSVNF
+307 SKNASVNF

-322 KKAKETREKNTY
+322 KKAKEALEKNTY
-334 NFRHC
+334 NFRHG

-359 KKPTQVKEVKSKSN
+359 KKPTQVKEIKQKSV

>member
-1 MSLIWL
+1 
-7 HNTIRVRDIWV
+7 
-18 AERSKIETYTNYNKG
+18 
-33 SLAFKKHSINLIII
+33 
-47 KIMSKKSKKSLKKV
+47 MSKKNNKKNLKKV
-61 HAKIDNTPVKA
+61 QAKIGTTPVKA
-72 EAAKKEESNAANKT
+72 EAAKKEESKAAIKNAE
-86 IENIKKRCAADA
+86 IAAAKDDA
-98 EKAKKHAELKA
+98 KAKK
-109 TKKKAK
+109 K
-115 AEKEEAKYAASK
+115 AEKKAHEEAKYAASK

-150 KASEP
+150 NASEP

-160 EERLKKQEEHRNVA
+160 EDRLKNQEERRNVA
-174 QARHIASIT
+174 MARHIASIT

-217 VCDSVLKKKKELE
+217 VCDSILKKKKELE

-245 STAFLKDVPASAV
+245 STAFFKNVPASV
-258 VKLRELV
+258 VAKLRDLV
-265 ENATFYQYRSNS
+265 GNATFYQYRSDD
-277 KSPFDEAGIDT
+277 KSPFEEAGIDM
-288 STDNHN
+288 SGNHN
-294 KHKNGGDPHTIEC
+294 KHKKGGNPHTIEC
-307 SKNVSVNF
+307 SKNASVNF

-322 KKAKETREKNTY
+322 KKAKETLEKNTY
-334 NFRHC
+334 NFRHG

-347 RRGLK
+347 RRELK

-359 KKPTQVKEVKSKSN
+359 KKPTQVKEVKQKSV

>member
-1 MSLIWL
+1 MLKK
-7 HNTIRVRDIWV
+7 N
-18 AERSKIETYTNYNKG
+18 NK
-33 SLAFKKHSINLIII
+33 KN
-47 KIMSKKSKKSLKKV
+47 LKKV
-61 HAKIDNTPVKA
+61 QAKIGTTPVKA
-72 EAAKKEESNAANKT
+72 EAAKKEESKAAVKNT
-86 IENIKKRCAADA
+86 EIAAAKDDA
-98 EKAKKHAELKA
+98 KAKK
-109 TKKKAK
+109 K
-115 AEKEEAKYAASK
+115 AEKKAHEEAKYAASK
-127 ARIEARKAR
+127 ARVEARKAR

-155 VKITL
+155 IKITL
-160 EERLKKQEEHRNVA
+160 EDRLKKQEERRNVA
-174 QARHIASIT
+174 MARHIASVT

-245 STAFLKDVPASAV
+245 STAFFKDVPASV
-258 VKLRELV
+258 VAKLRDLV
-265 ENATFYQYRSNS
+265 GNATFYQYRSDD
-277 KSPFDEAGIDT
+277 KSPFEEAGIDM
-288 STDNHN
+288 SGNHN
-294 KHKNGGDPHTIEC
+294 KHKKGGDPHTIEC
-307 SKNVSVNF
+307 SKNDSVNF
-315 YNLRKAK
+315 YNLRRAK
-322 KKAKETREKNTY
+322 KKAKETLEKNTY
-334 NFRHC
+334 NFRHG

-359 KKPTQVKEVKSKSN
+359 KKPTQVKEIKQKSV

>member
-1 MSLIWL
+1 
-7 HNTIRVRDIWV
+7 
-18 AERSKIETYTNYNKG
+18 
-33 SLAFKKHSINLIII
+33 
-47 KIMSKKSKKSLKKV
+47 MSKKNNKKNPKKV
-61 HAKIDNTPVKA
+61 QAKIGTTPVKA
-72 EAAKKEESNAANKT
+72 EAAKKEESKAAIKNAE
-86 IENIKKRCAADA
+86 IAAAKDDA
-98 EKAKKHAELKA
+98 KAKK
-109 TKKKAK
+109 K
-115 AEKEEAKYAASK
+115 AEKKAHEDAKYAASK

-160 EERLKKQEEHRNVA
+160 EDRLKKQEERRNVA
-174 QARHIASIT
+174 MARYIASVT
-183 RRCKRMHL
+183 RRCKRMYL

-217 VCDSVLKKKKELE
+217 VCDSILKKKKELE

-237 IKSACITN
+237 IKSVCITN
-245 STAFLKDVPASAV
+245 STAFFKDVPASV
-258 VKLRELV
+258 VAKLRDLV
-265 ENATFYQYRSNS
+265 GNATFYQYRSDDR
-277 KSPFDEAGIDT
+277 SPFEEAGIDM
-288 STDNHN
+288 SGNHN
-294 KHKNGGDPHTIEC
+294 KHKKGGDPHTIEC
-307 SKNVSVNF
+307 SKNASVNF

-322 KKAKETREKNTY
+322 KKAKETLEKNTY
-334 NFRHC
+334 NFRHG

-347 RRGLK
+347 RRELK

-359 KKPTQVKEVKSKSN
+359 KKPTQVKEVKQKSV

>member
-1 MSLIWL
+1 
-7 HNTIRVRDIWV
+7 
-18 AERSKIETYTNYNKG
+18 
-33 SLAFKKHSINLIII
+33 
-47 KIMSKKSKKSLKKV
+47 MSKKNNKKNLKKV
-61 HAKIDNTPVKA
+61 QAKIGTTPVKA
-72 EAAKKEESNAANKT
+72 EAAKKEESKAAVKNAE
-86 IENIKKRCAADA
+86 IAAAKDDA
-98 EKAKKHAELKA
+98 KAKK
-109 TKKKAK
+109 K
-115 AEKEEAKYAASK
+115 AEKKAHEEAKYAASK

-160 EERLKKQEEHRNVA
+160 EDRLKKQEERRNVA
-174 QARHIASIT
+174 MARHIASIT

-217 VCDSVLKKKKELE
+217 VCDSILKKKKELE

-245 STAFLKDVPASAV
+245 STAFFKNVPASV
-258 VKLRELV
+258 VAKLRDLV
-265 ENATFYQYRSNS
+265 GNATFYQYRSDDR
-277 KSPFDEAGIDT
+277 SPFEEAGIDM
-288 STDNHN
+288 SGNHN
-294 KHKNGGDPHTIEC
+294 KHKKGGDPHTIEC
-307 SKNVSVNF
+307 SKNASVNF

-322 KKAKETREKNTY
+322 KKAKETLEKNTY
-334 NFRHC
+334 NFRHG

-347 RRGLK
+347 RRELK

-359 KKPTQVKEVKSKSN
+359 KKPTQVKEVKQKSV